1 MSIGD
6 IIDQAEVKN
15 ATVIPDKA
23 HAFMPEGGTIALF
36 GSLAPE
42 GAVVKQSAVA
52 EHMRVF
58 TGTARVFDAEA
69 DVLEAIRNKTLK
81 EGEVI
86 VIRYEG
92 PKGGPGMPETLA
104 VTMGLDLAGFTNVAL
119 ITDGRFSGATAGP
132 CIGHVSPEAACGGP
146 IAIIRNGD
154 IIKIDIP
161 GRRLDVDLKPEEI
174 ARRLAKWKP
183 VSKQIP
189 PGYMRRYV
197 KMVGSAAQGAILK

>member
-1 MSIGD
+1 
-6 IIDQAEVKN
+6 
-15 ATVIPDKA
+15 
-23 HAFMPEGGTIALF
+23 
-36 GSLAPE
+36 
-42 GAVVKQSAVA
+42 
-52 EHMRVF
+52 MRVF
-58 TGTARVFDAEA
+58 AGPARVFDAEA
-69 DVLEAIRNKTLK
+69 DVLLAIRNKTLN

-146 IAIIRNGD
+146 IAIIQNGD

-161 GRRLDVDLKPEEI
+161 GCRLDVDLKPEEI
-174 ARRLAKWKP
+174 ARRLAEWKP
-183 VSKQIP
+183 LVKHIS

-197 KMVGSAAQGAILK
+197 KMVGSAACGAILK